1 MLSDGVVV
9 LPPRPPCHTRPAAR
23 VARGHVVRRAE
34 PPGNGLTRR
43 GPRVAGLAAA
53 AGSGLPYDVLIHCY
67 SNLHLHAQAV
77 QSGFAPGDDV
87 RVIARLREYDVP
99 VGATTAVW
107 AEIEQPGGGQYAP
120 LPLALGPGDQHAA
133 QFATAAPGV
142 YRIRVRARGETFYG
156 NLFTREQTVTAVAVP
171 GSGASPEP
179 PPRASDTDDLVDL
192 LCCLLRGKAI
202 APDAWKRVEALGI
215 DAAVLRHCLTTL
227 CRKRADTRQDAVV
240 PH

>member
-1 MLSDGVVV
+1 MLSDGVAFYRLA
-9 LPPRPPCHTRPAAR
+9 LPAIPDPLRASHEGTWYVALSLRQRPHSSWAAS
-23 VARGHVVRRAE
+23 
-34 PPGNGLTRR
+34 R
-43 GPRVAGLAAA
+43 GPAAA

-107 AEIEQPGGGQYAP
+107 AEIEQPGGGQYT

-171 GSGASPEP
+171 GGGTSPE